1 MHCESGK
8 GISAC
13 LNRCA
18 TAWGIAW
25 SDLPGRP
32 AMLTFHPQSE
42 ECLVVNVEGSDVA
55 IVIVTANVVAIA
67 MVNVLHCAA
76 SLVSICVCCFG
87 ISHGAM
93 SFIMLAILT
102 SISMT
107 SSSCADNVAST
118 DRFFVGPGTG
128 STSSSVSCC
137 DSCGCSCSG
146 SGDGDGSGDGAE
158 RVAFFLGAGFATFL
172 GAVFVVFRAVFLAL
186 VCLGAFAAFFG
197 LGSIGAVFSFST
209 SLSAEVS
216 READAA
222 CRGRRS
228 GGKSLALRR
237 GEFTAALARVRL
249 VRSPGA
255 IVSCDEKIGAQL
267 SG

>member
-8 GISAC
+8 RISVC
-13 LNRCA
+13 LNGCA
-18 TAWGIAW
+18 TAWGNSW

-32 AMLTFHPQSE
+32 AMWTFHRQSE

-55 IVIVTANVVAIA
+55 IVTANVVALA

-93 SFIMLAILT
+93 SFIMLGVLT
-102 SISMT
+102 SISLT
-107 SSSCADNVAST
+107 SSSCTDNVAST
-118 DRFFVGPGTG
+118 GCFFVGQDTG

-146 SGDGDGSGDGAE
+146 SGDGDGSGAGAE
-158 RVAFFLGAGFATFL
+158 RVAFFLGAVFATFL
-172 GAVFVVFRAVFLAL
+172 GAVFVVFRAVFFAP
-186 VCLGAFAAFFG
+186 VCLAAFAAFFG

-209 SLSAEVS
+209 SCSAEVS

-222 CRGRRS
+222 CRVRR
-228 GGKSLALRR
+228 GLGKSSAVRR

-249 VRSPGA
+249 VRTPGA